1 MLSRHFLSPSR
12 RFRIHD
18 SATFPLILPV
28 QYTSY
33 SECRPEVLWLNL
45 EGEGSVHEKSHLHE
59 VFPAIP
65 FHWVCEKLA
74 LRHNVI
80 KSSEASI
87 ITAENNPILA
97 TLIDTDTIISEAL
110 GGVEVE
116 DEKQSRTLV
125 NDDFVGFVL

>member
-12 RFRIHD
+12 RFWIHD
-18 SATFPLILPV
+18 SAISPLILPV

-45 EGEGSVHEKSHLHE
+45 EDERFVHEKPHLHE